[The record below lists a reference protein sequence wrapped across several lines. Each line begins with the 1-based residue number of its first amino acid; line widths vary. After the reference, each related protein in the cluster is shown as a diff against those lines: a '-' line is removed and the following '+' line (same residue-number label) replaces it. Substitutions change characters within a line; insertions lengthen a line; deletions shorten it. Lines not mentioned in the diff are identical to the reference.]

1 MLLLPIPQRAGLL
14 SLFRPTQLLSRTSPF
29 NLLHLHTTEP
39 NQDFCNSYIRLLQCH
54 PGTRSIEQVHARIL
68 VEGSSLNSFSATH
81 LVKSYAKAG
90 NLQAARLVFDTVQKK
105 RIFLWNAMIRAYSL
119 NELWLEITQ
128 LYRRM
133 EEERVEPDNY
143 TLPFVIKAF
152 SALSSVKEG
161 KRIHDFANQMGLVSN
176 VYVATALMG
185 MYLKFG
191 EIDLAHDIF
200 DGMPERDVV
209 AWTSMISGCV
219 DSGNHRKA
227 LRVFRDMRLGDE
239 KPNWVTVL
247 SLIPACDSWV
257 HGLILKS
264 GLDFYAEVETAILD
278 MYAKSGDMV
287 TARSLFDW
295 MSERSLVSWTVMVG
309 GYSQNGYAHE
319 ALIVFYQMLK
329 TANLKPDSIIAA
341 SVLQACAQLGSLNCG
356 EMIHGYIVQAG
367 GASEVLVRT
376 ALVDM
381 YAKCGSINT
390 AEKTFHEIQ
399 DRNMITWSAL
409 IAGYGY
415 HGLGLNALNIFEK
428 MKREGFVPDE
438 TAFLSVLSACN
449 HSGLVLE
456 GKECFNSMVRT
467 HKLVPGTK
475 HYACMVDLLGRAGL
489 VEEAWNLIEEMQV
502 EPEINVWGALL
513 SACRAKGDV
522 KVAEFAFK
530 RLFELG
536 PDNTE
541 YHVLLANVYAGCG
554 RWDEVS
560 KVRSVL
566 RRNGERKTPGC
577 SFIEVN
583 CKTTAFFAGD
593 GSHPESKN
601 IYSMLEMLHAFA
613 SDTAVDI

>member
-14 SLFRPTQLLSRTSPF
+14 SLLRPTQLLSRTSPF
-29 NLLHLHTTEP
+29 NVLHLHTAET
-39 NQDFCNSYIRLLQCH
+39 NQDFCNSYIRFLQCH
-54 PGTRSIEQVHARIL
+54 PGTHLIQQVHARIL
-68 VEGSSLNSFSATH
+68 VQGSSLNSFFATH

-119 NELWLEITQ
+119 NELWLDITQ

-176 VYVATALMG
+176 VYVATALTG
-185 MYLKFG
+185 MYLKLG
-191 EIDLAHDIF
+191 EIDLTHDIF

-219 DSGNHRKA
+219 DSGNHREA
-227 LRVFRDMRLGDE
+227 LWVFRDMRFRDE

-257 HGLILKS
+257 HGLIVKS

-278 MYAKSGDMV
+278 I
-287 TARSLFDW
+287 
-295 MSERSLVSWTVMVG
+295 LVSWTVMVG
-309 GYSQNGYAHE
+309 EYSQNGYAHE
-319 ALIVFYQMLK
+319 ALMVFYQMLK
-329 TANLKPDSIIAA
+329 TADLKPDSIVAA

-356 EMIHGYIVQAG
+356 EMIHGYIVRVG
-367 GASEVLVRT
+367 DASDVLVET

-415 HGLGLNALNIFEK
+415 HGLGLKALDLFEN

-438 TAFLSVLSACN
+438 TAFLSVLSACS

-489 VEEAWNLIEEMQV
+489 VEEAWNLIEEMQ
-502 EPEINVWGALL
+502 
-513 SACRAKGDV
+513 
-522 KVAEFAFK
+522 
-530 RLFELG
+530 RLFELE

-541 YHVLLANVYAGCG
+541 YHVLLANVYADLAEIREEARDPAMMVELLIG
-554 RWDEVS
+554 
-560 KVRSVL
+560 
-566 RRNGERKTPGC
+566 GEMKL
-577 SFIEVN
+577 
-583 CKTTAFFAGD
+583 AGD
-593 GSHPESKN
+593 NAGRRCWICANYLVGTE
-601 IYSMLEMLHAFA
+601 FR
-613 SDTAVDI
+613 